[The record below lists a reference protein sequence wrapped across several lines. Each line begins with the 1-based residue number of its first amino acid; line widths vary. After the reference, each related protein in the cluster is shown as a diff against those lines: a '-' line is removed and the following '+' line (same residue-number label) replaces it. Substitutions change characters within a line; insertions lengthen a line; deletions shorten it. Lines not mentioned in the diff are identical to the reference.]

1 MYFFLSELCIIDKIY
16 LQISLSI
23 DLTTCMLQ
31 ICERKIKTKNEMI
44 RIINHILE
52 VFFFFSSGTDF
63 VKFVNM
69 LMNDTTF
76 LLDESMDTLKSIRE
90 LQDQIENKT
99 EFSRLD
105 RVRLLIL

>member
-1 MYFFLSELCIIDKIY
+1 
-16 LQISLSI
+16 
-23 DLTTCMLQ
+23 
-31 ICERKIKTKNEMI
+31 MI
-44 RIINHILE
+44 RIINHIPE
-52 VFFFFSSGTDF
+52 FIFFFSSGTDF